1 MVYFEKAELL
11 KWLRQTRL
19 LHKRRFQK
27 KQEQS
32 CATLRAKTNLFI
44 PSCMTEIENSNFSF
58 DSLPR
63 TVAELHV
70 KIDRLTAMIEQFIS
84 SANSKPLPEI
94 MTVDDV
100 AAMLC
105 KSVSTIYA
113 MTSNHRIP
121 YRKQGNKL
129 YFLRSEINVWLTAS
143 IVPEDTPKRKR
154 KPHDNGNDD
163 EILPASEYITETNT
177 VGNDVDVTQDLPE
190 SHAENSVTAS
200 EDKHKNISYSI
211 ERRTHSRSG
220 ATLFAVLFSNEIEAV
235 GERKFVQ
242 TAREFH
248 GYWSDFGNGGY
259 IFNTQQDA
267 ENFAKTIR
275 GKERNQGV

>member
-1 MVYFEKAELL
+1 
-11 KWLRQTRL
+11 
-19 LHKRRFQK
+19 
-27 KQEQS
+27 
-32 CATLRAKTNLFI
+32 
-44 PSCMTEIENSNFSF
+44 MTETENSDFSF
-58 DSLPR
+58 DGLPR
-63 TVAELHV
+63 TVAELHA
-70 KIDRLTAMIEQFIS
+70 KIDRLTAMFERFIS
-84 SANSKPLPEI
+84 SANSKLLPEI

-113 MTSNHRIP
+113 MTSKHRIP

-129 YFLRSEINVWLTAS
+129 YFLRSEINAWLTAS

-154 KPHDNGNDD
+154 RPHDNGNDN
-163 EILPASEYITETNT
+163 EILPVPECPTKTDTA
-177 VGNDVDVTQDLPE
+177 GNDVDVMQDLPE
-190 SHAENSVTAS
+190 SHAGNSVTAS
-200 EDKHKNISYSI
+200 EDKHKNTSYSI
-211 ERRTHSRSG
+211 ERRTHSKSG

-242 TAREFH
+242 TARDFH

-275 GKERNQGV
+275 GKEKNQGV